1 MAMLAPRKKLWS
13 SPDVAVDAAVRL
25 LRPLPTDVVYDI
37 GCGDGRFLVTC
48 ALLCGCKCIG
58 IEIDEDRAKEAES
71 KVAEAGTRGGGPR
84 SRSLLA

>member
-1 MAMLAPRKKLWS
+1 MLAPRKKLWS

-58 IEIDEDRAKEAES
+58 IEIDEAHFDTACRRIDAVLADIAAPPKPAR
-71 KVAEAGTRGGGPR
+71 KVKR
-84 SRSLLA
+84 